1 MTYNQAIKKF
11 NYSGRKTLR
20 TVLDYLSHEWN
31 DTLLEQKSDILS
43 DLITENYSLTYFL
56 EQYINFYAKELYN
69 KEYVILAI
77 PKSLEIIYSKSTDE
91 DFQNLL
97 IKQYLDFMLQSNLCL
112 EYKIEIPAFIKK
124 EFPFEEYFLNTEE
137 ETFEDVIFM
146 SSYNYLALYKSIAL
160 QKEEYL
166 LVKKIEE
173 EKDEFLAKSQGCK
186 EKIVIKNK

>member
-112 EYKIEIPAFIKK
+112 EYKFEIPAFVKK
-124 EFPFEEYFLNTEE
+124 EFHFQEYSLNTEE

-146 SSYNYLALYKSIAL
+146 SNYNYLALYKSIAL
-160 QKEEYL
+160 DQEEYL
-166 LVKKIEE
+166 LVKKINEE
-173 EKDEFLAKSQGCK
+173 IEIFLSDRPKSKVKIEK
-186 EKIVIKNK
+186 

>member
-31 DTLLEQKSDILS
+31 DTLLNQKSNILTE
-43 DLITENYSLTYFL
+43 LITEKNPLTYFL

-77 PKSLEIIYSKSTDE
+77 PKSLEIIYSKSEDE
-91 DFQNLL
+91 EFKTLL
-97 IKQYLDFMLQSNLCL
+97 FNQYVDFMIESNLSL
-112 EYKIEIPAFIKK
+112 EYKIQIPAFVKTAFSFQDYILK
-124 EFPFEEYFLNTEE
+124 TDE

-146 SSYNYLALYKSIAL
+146 TNYNYLALYKSIAL
-160 QKEEYL
+160 QKGAYL
-166 LVKKIEE
+166 LVKKIDEE
-173 EKDEFLAKSQGCK
+173 MKKFLAKTQGRK
-186 EKIVIKNK
+186 EKIRE